1 MHRQTDVVPIR
12 CPRRFAEVDPHPH
25 ADRKLLRPWVPGNR
39 FLSGSTR
46 KDGMWRRVEGEKGAV
61 TFGVDLEATVA
72 SDRLAEEP
80 AMRIEHLFVRNVAE
94 AVQQLGRRLDV
105 GEAQGDGTHG

>member
-12 CPRRFAEVDPHPH
+12 GRCRFAEVDPHPH
-25 ADRKLLRPWVPGNR
+25 TDRKLLRPLMPDNR

-80 AMRIEHLFVRNVAE
+80 AMRIEHLFVGNVAE
-94 AVQQLGRRLDV
+94 AVQMLGRRLDV